1 MFHNARLKLTLWY
14 LAIIMAIS
22 ITFSL
27 VIYRFLSIEI
37 ERFEKAQR
45 YRIERFDSF
54 RRFTLHIEPSS
65 ELIKEAKERIL
76 ITLIMVNGSIFFLS
90 GVLGYLLAD
99 RTLKPNGN
107 DLFEKLSL
115 KQIILDSVKK
125 IEPLANKKDI
135 ILKTNLVDTEI
146 KGNKFSL
153 IDLFVIILDNSIKY
167 SSPKSKIS
175 ITAYKKDSAI
185 VVSVKDQGI
194 GISAKDL
201 PHIFDRF
208 YRSDSARSHDKT
220 KGYGLGLSIAQ
231 KIVKLH
237 KGSIIAESIPK
248 KGTTITDPLC
258 NLTIFWAIDK

>member
-1 MFHNARLKLTLWY
+1 MMDEQNRFISDASHELKTPLT
-14 LAIIMAIS
+14 
-22 ITFSL
+22 SL
-27 VIYRFLSIEI
+27 KSAFEVFLRNKKKS
-37 ERFEKAQR
+37 
-45 YRIERFDSF
+45 
-54 RRFTLHIEPSS
+54 L
-65 ELIKEAKERIL
+65 KEAN
-76 ITLIMVNGSIFFLS
+76 TLIRESIDEVDNLQSLS
-90 GVLGYLLAD
+90 ESMLA
-99 RTLKPNGN
+99 LAQYQKPNGN

-248 KGTTITDPLC
+248 KGTTITIRLPKSL
-258 NLTIFWAIDK
+258 